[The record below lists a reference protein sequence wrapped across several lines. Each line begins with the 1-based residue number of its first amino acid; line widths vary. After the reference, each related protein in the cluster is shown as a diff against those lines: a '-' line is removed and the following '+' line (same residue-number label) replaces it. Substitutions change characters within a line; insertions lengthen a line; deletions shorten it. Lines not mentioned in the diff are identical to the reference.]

1 MLWSSSFQGIFLHT
15 SPFLSLC
22 HLMPLETCSSR
33 VKSVSTPHS
42 WTGLMCA
49 ASRYE
54 ESLRPDSL
62 FVDHLSK
69 ELAGPEGLRNP
80 MGAWILV
87 PRTAFGDELLWRFY
101 TEKGCRQLVLLGAGV
116 DARAF
121 RLEGMP
127 ELNVFEVDQQTTFD
141 YKDPIVQDHPLTVN
155 SRVVVATDF
164 STIQDDEHWE
174 QSLLQSGFD
183 RSIPTVWLL
192 EGLMMY
198 LTDVEQR
205 RVMRCIARLSPR
217 NSVVFH
223 DAITHTHVSSGI
235 VVGGAPFVG
244 GSDDYAGM
252 WAKEGGFHQTSVRSI
267 DRFWVDRRNRRLM
280 QDTSASAEATVD
292 VCRRQKLC
300 LFVQTE
306 KVE

>member
-1 MLWSSSFQGIFLHT
+1 
-15 SPFLSLC
+15 
-22 HLMPLETCSSR
+22 
-33 VKSVSTPHS
+33 
-42 WTGLMCA
+42 MCA

-54 ESLRPDSL
+54 ESLRSDSL
-62 FVDHLSK
+62 FVDPLSK

-80 MGAWILV
+80 MGAWVLV
-87 PRTAFGDELLWRFY
+87 PRTAFGDELLWHFY
-101 TEKGCRQLVLLGAGV
+101 SEKGCRQLVLLGAGV

-141 YKDPIVQDHPLTVN
+141 YKDPIVQNHALTVN

-164 STIQDDEHWE
+164 STSQDDEHWE
-174 QSLLQSGFD
+174 QSLLKMGFD
-183 RSIPTVWLL
+183 ASVPTVWLL
-192 EGLMMY
+192 EGLIMY
-198 LTDVEQR
+198 LTDVEAR
-205 RVMRCIARLSPR
+205 RVMRCIGRLSTK
-217 NSVVFH
+217 SSAVFH

-252 WAKEGGFHQTSVRSI
+252 WAQEAGFHKTSVRSI
-267 DRFWVDRRNRRLM
+267 DRFWVDRRNRRLVV
-280 QDTSASAEATVD
+280 DDSPSAEATAQ
-292 VCRRQKLC
+292 VCRHQKLC
-300 LFVQTE
+300 LFVQSE